1 MTSVIEPHA
10 TGSLAVSG
18 MRRRLM
24 TPQFTLDE
32 QTIHVWTV
40 PIDSSEFVAARFFD
54 HLSPEEQQRSERFRF
69 AHLKQAFALTHG
81 ALRILLAQ
89 YIGERPRH
97 IQFAYGRHGK
107 PSVPNAKS
115 IHFNISHSGRIALF
129 AFTQGLEIGI
139 DVEQLGPISGM
150 DDIARRFFRADE
162 VADMLSLPSEMQR
175 LAFFLCWTRKEAY
188 IKAIGGGL
196 SIPLDS
202 FRVTLIPGQ
211 PPSLMHPGEQRC
223 SNSIWTLT
231 DIELAPP
238 YVGAVA
244 YPGIERTLQLNFI
257 AEAAELL
264 DLPRS

>member
-1 MTSVIEPHA
+1 MP
-10 TGSLAVSG
+10 
-18 MRRRLM
+18 
-24 TPQFTLDE
+24 PKFTLDE
-32 QTIHVWTV
+32 QTIHIWTI
-40 PIDSSEFVAARFFD
+40 PINSSEFVAARLFD
-54 HLSPEEQQRSERFRF
+54 HISPEEQQRSERFAF
-69 AHLKQAFALTHG
+69 AHLKRAFVLTHG
-81 ALRILLAQ
+81 ALRILLAK
-89 YIGERPRH
+89 YIGERPRD
-97 IQFAYGRHGK
+97 IQFTYGQYGK
-107 PSVPNAKS
+107 PSVPNARS
-115 IHFNISHSGRIALF
+115 IHFNISHSGYIASF

-139 DVEQLGPISGM
+139 DVEQLRVLSDM
-150 DDIARRFFRADE
+150 DDIARRFFSADE
-162 VADMLSLPSEMQR
+162 VADLLSLPSELRR

-211 PPSLMHPGEQRC
+211 PPSLMHPGEKRF

-238 YVGAVA
+238 YAGAGAVA

-264 DLPRS
+264 DMARS